1 MTESKARK
9 PDDICIVF
17 YQSKLS
23 QIEAGSI
30 SEDGEVTTISNSRDC
45 CWEGGGASNAPCAAV
60 PRGLAAWVSGKSML
74 KEKTKTNEHLL
85 PPLKKYIDFKGATQK
100 WFTQCCMQSAVTKCR
115 THNNGR
121 LIFNAIVSTDVVFL
135 LNHKIMMSD
144 HISVREIS

>member
-74 KEKTKTNEHLL
+74 K
-85 PPLKKYIDFKGATQK
+85 KKNKNKRTSATTIK
-100 WFTQCCMQSAVTKCR
+100 
-115 THNNGR
+115 
-121 LIFNAIVSTDVVFL
+121 
-135 LNHKIMMSD
+135 KIY
-144 HISVREIS
+144 